1 MSNKT
6 KTISFQTK
14 IKLFIVKHQLMDDDE
29 KYLLALSGGADSMA
43 LLTAIHSLGY
53 NVEAVH
59 CNFHLRGDESDRD
72 EHFCIE
78 QCQLLGIKIHLAHFD
93 TIAHSKTH
101 KVSFEMAAR
110 ELRYS
115 YFERLR
121 HDIGAK
127 GILVAHHQDDSV
139 ETILMNLIRG
149 TGLHGLSGISPHNGY
164 IIRPLLCVN
173 RHEIENYLQ
182 DGGISYVTDSTNLT
196 DDVVRNKIRLNVI
209 PLLRTINPSVCNSI
223 FSTSVRLS
231 QAADIFDHA
240 IRQDVEAAT
249 ISLGERESVYN
260 IDQIK
265 NEYTLFTIL
274 QQYSF
279 SPDQVEEIYV
289 YIVDQLATGS
299 VFMSSTHEL
308 LIDRGRLIIQTKEK
322 PCKPLGIPE
331 TGSYVISQNYK
342 LRINLTPINSDFTI
356 SKRPEKVCLDADGV
370 EFPLKLRQVSAGD
383 RFYPLGM
390 RGSRL
395 VSDFLTDLKKSL
407 FEKRRQMVIEDA
419 TGKIIWVVGLRPDE
433 RCRISS
439 NSKKALVL
447 EICDTSN

>member
-1 MSNKT
+1 M
-6 KTISFQTK
+6 
-14 IKLFIVKHQLMDDDE
+14 
-29 KYLLALSGGADSMA
+29 
-43 LLTAIHSLGY
+43 
-53 NVEAVH
+53 
-59 CNFHLRGDESDRD
+59 
-72 EHFCIE
+72 
-78 QCQLLGIKIHLAHFD
+78 
-93 TIAHSKTH
+93 
-101 KVSFEMAAR
+101 
-110 ELRYS
+110 
-115 YFERLR
+115 
-121 HDIGAK
+121 
-127 GILVAHHQDDSV
+127 
-139 ETILMNLIRG
+139 
-149 TGLHGLSGISPHNGY
+149 
-164 IIRPLLCVN
+164 
-173 RHEIENYLQ
+173 
-182 DGGISYVTDSTNLT
+182 
-196 DDVVRNKIRLNVI
+196 
-209 PLLRTINPSVCNSI
+209 RTINPSVCNSI

-279 SPDQVEEIYV
+279 SPDQVEEIYA
-289 YIVDQLATGS
+289 YIVDQQTTGS

-308 LIDRGRLIIQTKEK
+308 LIDRGRLIIQIKEK
-322 PCKPLGIPE
+322 PFKPLGIPE

-383 RFYPLGM
+383 RFFPLGM

-439 NSKKALVL
+439 NSQKALIL